1 LRREKAALP
10 PAMEVENT
18 SLTSIIP
25 EGDDEDDSDDSAFG
39 DEEEVEEVH
48 QLCSMH
54 LFYLYI
60 MHDLMAAGS

>member
-1 LRREKAALP
+1 
-10 PAMEVENT
+10 MEVENT

-54 LFYLYI
+54 LFY
-60 MHDLMAAGS
+60 